1 MNAEWKKK
9 WVAALRS
16 GDFKQGRMRMYEDGA
31 NCAFGVLD
39 AIVSEE
45 IGIAQNV
52 RGLWISPTVREIV
65 GIDGTAKDLFVG
77 KTTVM
82 AMNDLD
88 QKSFDEIADAI
99 EMYA

>member
-16 GDFKQGRMRMYEDGA
+16 GDFKQGTMRMYKDGA

-45 IGIAQNV
+45 TGK
-52 RGLWISPTVREIV
+52 SPSIQGVCLSKQVLRIV
-65 GIDGTAKDLFVG
+65 GMNVNDTDLVVG
-77 KTTVM
+77 RTTVM
-82 AMNDLD
+82 SMNDMEK
-88 QKSFDEIADAI
+88 KSFGEIADAI